1 MRFANLWKGVKTM
14 GLTGIQIFKMLPK
27 TNCGECGVP
36 TCLAFAM
43 NLAAGKAE
51 LASCPYVSEEAKAM
65 LSEAAAPP
73 IRPLAIGAG
82 ENVVKIGGE
91 TVLFRHEKTFVNKP
105 GVAILISDNTPEAD
119 INPRLKQFKEL
130 KYERVGLTLR
140 PEMIAVK
147 NESGDPAKFEA
158 LIKRVKAETDA
169 ALILMSDKADA
180 MTAGVKACADRVP
193 LIYAANNGNSEAFAN
208 LAKENKCPLAVKAD
222 NMETL
227 VSLSNKLTAAGLKD
241 LVLDSGSRTL
251 RRVFEDQIFIRR
263 AALIQKNRSLGFP
276 TITFPCEMT
285 KDPMKEA
292 LIAATM
298 VAKYAGIIVLSDFQG
313 ESLFPLLVERL
324 NIYTDPQ
331 RPMMMQQGIY
341 PIGNPAEDSPVLIT
355 TNFSLTYFIVS
366 GEVESSRV
374 ATWLLVMDTE
384 GLSVLTAWAAG
395 KFVGDA
401 IGAFV
406 KKSGITD
413 KVKHRKVVI
422 PGAVAAISGD
432 LEEELGAGWEV
443 KIGPREAAHIPAY
456 LKMGA

>member
-1 MRFANLWKGVKTM
+1 M
-14 GLTGIQIFKMLPK
+14 GLTGIQIFKLLPK
-27 TNCGECGVP
+27 TNCKECGVP

-51 LASCPYVSEEAKAM
+51 LSSCPYVSEEAKAL
-65 LSEAAAPP
+65 LSEASAPP
-73 IRPLAIGAG
+73 IRPLVIGSG

-105 GVAILISDNTPEAD
+105 GIALLVSDAMPEAEV
-119 INPRLKQFKEL
+119 NARLKRFKEL

-140 PEMIAVK
+140 PEMVAVK
-147 NESGDPAKFEA
+147 NESGDTGKFEA
-158 LIKRVKAETDA
+158 LVKKVKSETDA
-169 ALILMSDKADA
+169 ALILMSGSTEAL
-180 MTAGVKACADRVP
+180 TAGVKASADRVP
-193 LIYAANNGNSEAFAN
+193 LIYAATDGNSDALAS
-208 LAKENKCPLAVKAD
+208 LAKEHKCPLAIKAD
-222 NMETL
+222 GLEA
-227 VSLSNKLTAAGLKD
+227 LSKLSDKLTAAGLKD
-241 LVLDSGSRTL
+241 LVLDSGSRTA
-251 RRVFEDQIFIRR
+251 RKAFEDQVFIRR
-263 AALIQKNRSLGFP
+263 AALIKKNRSLGFP
-276 TITFPCEMT
+276 TIAFPCEMT

-292 LIAATM
+292 LLASAF
-298 VAKYAGIIVLSDFQG
+298 VAKYAGIVVLSDLQG

-341 PIGNPAEDSPVLIT
+341 PIGNPGEDSPVLIT

-374 ATWLLVMDTE
+374 PSWLLVMDTE

-401 IGAFV
+401 IGGFI
-406 KKSGITD
+406 KKSGITE
-413 KVKHRKVVI
+413 KVKHRRIII
-422 PGAVAAISGD
+422 PGAVAAVSGD

-443 KIGPREAAHIPAY
+443 KIGPREAAHVTAY
-456 LKMGA
+456 LKVNA